1 MWEFD
6 PHKTRVELLKMCAGL
21 SCVLDPE
28 EFEQYTKALIKKDAK
43 KLRFL
48 LYYSALIIAEL
59 SIKEMSE
66 KEIKEA
72 FKENFGGITS

>member
-1 MWEFD
+1 
-6 PHKTRVELLKMCAGL
+6 
-21 SCVLDPE
+21 
-28 EFEQYTKALIKKDAK
+28 
-43 KLRFL
+43 

-72 FKENFGGITS
+72 FKENFG